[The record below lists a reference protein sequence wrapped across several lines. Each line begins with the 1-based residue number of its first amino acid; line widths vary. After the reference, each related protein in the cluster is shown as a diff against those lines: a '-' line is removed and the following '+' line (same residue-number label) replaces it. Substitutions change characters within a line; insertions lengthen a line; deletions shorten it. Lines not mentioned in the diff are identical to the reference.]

1 MSIIKAIE
9 TKYKGYKFRSRLEA
23 KWAVFF
29 DNAKIKYEYEPEGYE
44 DENGKRYLP
53 DFYLPGFDAHVEV
66 KRNTKDGI
74 DEIKSKCLDAIQWGG
89 AIKQI
94 IILSDIPEGK
104 SVDGGIW
111 HFPVIFWRADDVS
124 WGWWFFFDGDES
136 KFVWG
141 QLSSANYPYA
151 ASWICANNSI
161 GPVSDYEL
169 RRNSFPWNRDE
180 KLRKIENLLGLSTD
194 ELSLEEDIA
203 IQEQCNHLTFESFSK
218 AREARFEFNG
228 KA

>member
-53 DFYLPGFDAHVEV
+53 DFYLPEFDAHVEV

-94 IILSDIPEGK
+94 IVLSDIPEGK
-104 SVDGGIW
+104 SVDGGMW
-111 HFPVIFWRADDVS
+111 HFPVIFWCANDVS
-124 WGWWFFFDGDES
+124 WGWWFFFDCDKS

-141 QLSSANYPYA
+141 QLSSANYTYA
-151 ASWICANNSI
+151 AAWICENNSI

-169 RRNSFPWNRDE
+169 RRNIFPWNRDE
-180 KLRKIENLLGLSTD
+180 KLRKIENLLGLST
-194 ELSLEEDIA
+194 ELSLEEHIA
-203 IQEQCNHLTFESFSK
+203 IQEQVNHLTFESFSK

>member
-53 DFYLPGFDAHVEV
+53 DFYLPEFDAHVEV

-124 WGWWFFFDGDES
+124 WGWWFFFDGDKS

-141 QLSSANYPYA
+141 QLSSADYPYA
-151 ASWICANNSI
+151 AAWIYDSNSI

-169 RRNSFPWNRDE
+169 RRNIFPWNRDE
-180 KLRKIENLLGLSTD
+180 KLRKIENLLGLST
-194 ELSLEEDIA
+194 ELSLEEHIA
-203 IQEQCNHLTFESFSK
+203 FQEQVNHLTFESFSK